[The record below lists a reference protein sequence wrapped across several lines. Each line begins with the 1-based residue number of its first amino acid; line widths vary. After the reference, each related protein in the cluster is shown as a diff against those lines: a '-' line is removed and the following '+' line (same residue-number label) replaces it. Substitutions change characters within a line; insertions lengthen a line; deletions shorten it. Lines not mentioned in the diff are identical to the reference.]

1 MRLLGT
7 LTRGDQVSE
16 VVADTKRVSRYLAN
30 SDGYLVKLS
39 LYCDGLGSGVGDQ
52 VLRGVVY
59 LATGELLGQGDPVT
73 ITDGQEAGWVD
84 LTFHQYKGGIFL
96 VNGLKYDL
104 GYLAGPV
111 SNSARVYGR
120 ASVGV

>member
-1 MRLLGT
+1 M
-7 LTRGDQVSE
+7 GDQIFE
-16 VVADTKRVSRYLAN
+16 VVANTKRTSRYVAAE
-30 SDGYLVKLS
+30 SAYLSKLS

-59 LATGELLGQGDPVT
+59 LSTGELVVQGDETVVE
-73 ITDGQEAGWVD
+73 DGQEPGWVD
-84 LTFHQYKGGIFL
+84 LLFPRRPLGTILFR
-96 VNGLKYDL
+96 GLKYEL

-111 SNSARVYGR
+111 SRSIRVYGR